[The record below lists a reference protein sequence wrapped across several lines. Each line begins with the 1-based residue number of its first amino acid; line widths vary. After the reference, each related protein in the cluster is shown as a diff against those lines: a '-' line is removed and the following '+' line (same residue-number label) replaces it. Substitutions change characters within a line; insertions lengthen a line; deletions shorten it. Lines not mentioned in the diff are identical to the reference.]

1 MGRRE
6 KDDASNPQVE
16 GTIQKCRAH
25 RFKGGSRGEEPIGW
39 LPSRKSGQGTGVRA
53 DAKAGDQKMSEMNTW
68 TRKKRGKKL
77 MESSKIEGF
86 L

>member
-1 MGRRE
+1 M
-6 KDDASNPQVE
+6 
-16 GTIQKCRAH
+16 
-25 RFKGGSRGEEPIGW
+25 
-39 LPSRKSGQGTGVRA
+39 